1 MNGEG
6 RPPRRMDGDGAM
18 GDGPRGPGSKDGAMR
33 DGPRGPGSNDGAMRN
48 GPMSDGAM
56 NGEGRP
62 PRRMDG
68 DGAMG
73 DGARGPGSKDGAQAK
88 GPKPSVPMGPP
99 SKMTLIVEPPI
110 TFDAAWFTPEKQLS
124 INGK

>member
-1 MNGEG
+1 MDGDGAMNGDG
-6 RPPRRMDGDGAM
+6 RPPRRMDG
-18 GDGPRGPGSKDGAMR
+18 
-33 DGPRGPGSNDGAMRN
+33 
-48 GPMSDGAM
+48 DGAM

-73 DGARGPGSKDGAQAK
+73 DGARGPGSKDGPPPK

-99 SKMTLIVEPPI
+99 SKMILIVEPPI